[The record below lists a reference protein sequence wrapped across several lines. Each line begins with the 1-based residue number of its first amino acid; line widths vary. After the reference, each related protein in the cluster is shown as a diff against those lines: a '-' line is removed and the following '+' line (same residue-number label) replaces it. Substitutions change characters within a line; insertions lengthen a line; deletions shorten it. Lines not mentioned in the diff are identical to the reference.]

1 MRYAVL
7 SDIHGNLEALRA
19 VLADCAGQVDGVL
32 CLGDLVGYG
41 ADPAACVELVAERA
55 ELLVAGNHEYGV
67 TGQLALE
74 WFNPLARAAAEW
86 TAGTL
91 ADDQRTRLAGLPL
104 TARLGEATLGHA
116 SPRRPDAWED
126 VLTAAD
132 RFAPLAAFRTAPAV
146 GPRSPRLRPRRAA
159 GGGPRPPP
167 RRRRAPPPPPGL
179 RRGGARRARLLPRPP
194 PLARPHVPP
203 LQRGPVAGH
212 VAADRGPGRLL
223 WSLLRGGGPRA
234 PLARAPPR
242 PGPPPPVGGAPRDP
256 GPVAPPPARRR
267 PSRG

>member
-86 TAGTL
+86 TAARRPA
-91 ADDQRTRLAGLPL
+91 ADGPPRGGD
-104 TARLGEATLGHA
+104 ARPREPSA
-116 SPRRPDAWED
+116 PRRVGVRPD
-126 VLTAAD
+126 
-132 RFAPLAAFRTAPAV
+132 
-146 GPRSPRLRPRRAA
+146 G
-159 GGGPRPPP
+159 
-167 RRRRAPPPPPGL
+167 
-179 RRGGARRARLLPRPP
+179 RGGVCRL
-194 PLARPHVPP
+194 HGV
-203 LQRGPVAGH
+203 
-212 VAADRGPGRLL
+212 
-223 WSLLRGGGPRA
+223 
-234 PLARAPPR
+234 
-242 PGPPPPVGGAPRDP
+242 
-256 GPVAPPPARRR
+256 
-267 PSRG
+267 

>member
-91 ADDQRTRLAGLPL
+91 ADDQRKIGRASCRERGQDAGS
-104 TARLGEATLGHA
+104 A
-116 SPRRPDAWED
+116 
-126 VLTAAD
+126 
-132 RFAPLAAFRTAPAV
+132 
-146 GPRSPRLRPRRAA
+146 
-159 GGGPRPPP
+159 
-167 RRRRAPPPPPGL
+167 
-179 RRGGARRARLLPRPP
+179 
-194 PLARPHVPP
+194 
-203 LQRGPVAGH
+203 
-212 VAADRGPGRLL
+212 
-223 WSLLRGGGPRA
+223 
-234 PLARAPPR
+234 
-242 PGPPPPVGGAPRDP
+242 APRQ
-256 GPVAPPPARRR
+256 
-267 PSRG
+267 

>member
-41 ADPAACVELVAERA
+41 ADPAACIELVAERA

-91 ADDQRTRLAGLPL
+91 ADDQRRWLAGLPL
-104 TARLGEATLGHA
+104 TAA
-116 SPRRPDAWED
+116 SGGDARPREPPAPGRVGVRPD
-126 VLTAAD
+126 
-132 RFAPLAAFRTAPAV
+132 
-146 GPRSPRLRPRRAA
+146 G
-159 GGGPRPPP
+159 
-167 RRRRAPPPPPGL
+167 
-179 RRGGARRARLLPRPP
+179 RGGVRRL
-194 PLARPHVPP
+194 HGV
-203 LQRGPVAGH
+203 
-212 VAADRGPGRLL
+212 
-223 WSLLRGGGPRA
+223 
-234 PLARAPPR
+234 
-242 PGPPPPVGGAPRDP
+242 
-256 GPVAPPPARRR
+256 
-267 PSRG
+267 